1 MLVRCHDSV
10 ARAVVLPP
18 CTLSTPLT
26 PCFVSRLVWSIER
39 VIVNTLILAITAQR
53 WAVAHPK
60 LSLSAAGAV
69 VTYRSLK
76 KAKKNTGIMLSS
88 NPLRSVFRPPIPH
101 LASLLNGPF
110 ARAEVTGDMDGAAS
124 MGFEGEAPA
133 GTEEV
138 LSYLRNDIF
147 DIRIY

>member
-1 MLVRCHDSV
+1 MVP
-10 ARAVVLPP
+10 PP
-18 CTLSTPLT
+18 CRVSSSLT
-26 PCFVSRLVWSIER
+26 PCVVLRLVWSAER

-76 KAKKNTGIMLSS
+76 KAKRTTGIMLSS
-88 NPLRSVFRPPIPH
+88 TPLRSVFRPPIPH

-124 MGFEGEAPA
+124 MGFEGEAPP

-138 LSYLRNDIF
+138 LSYLYVIVYLY
-147 DIRIY
+147 ILIYVHR